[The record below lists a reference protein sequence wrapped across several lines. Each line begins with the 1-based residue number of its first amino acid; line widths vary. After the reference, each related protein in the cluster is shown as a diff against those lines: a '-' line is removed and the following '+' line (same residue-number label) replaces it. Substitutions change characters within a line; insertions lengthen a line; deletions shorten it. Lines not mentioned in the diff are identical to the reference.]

1 MVRRNNLGLV
11 LLAAGLCFGADGARG
26 QDPRPVAGQ
35 VKTLTGSATL
45 TRAGETAPVVAGMTI
60 LSGDHLATAADA
72 SLGLTL
78 RDDTTLSLGPNARLT
93 LDNFVFDPAAD
104 KLGLAARLHRGTF
117 AVLTGQIAR
126 LAPDRTKFTT
136 PSANIGIR
144 GTKFVVKVE
153 DDE

>member
-1 MVRRNNLGLV
+1 MRPFGRYIYVALAVGLV
-11 LLAAGLCFGADGARG
+11 GASGIGLAQEPPAI
-26 QDPRPVAGQ
+26 AGQ

-45 TRAGETAPVVAGMTI
+45 TRAGQSEPITAGMNL
-60 LSGDHLATAADA
+60 LSGDQVATAADA
-72 SLGLTL
+72 SLGVTL

-93 LDNFVFDPAAD
+93 LDSFVFDPAAD

-126 LAPDRTKFTT
+126 LAPDRTKFST

-144 GTKFVVKVE
+144 GTKFVVKV
-153 DDE
+153 DADE

>member
-1 MVRRNNLGLV
+1 MGYRSCAFLIVG
-11 LLAAGLCFGADGARG
+11 LAALAAAVRA
-26 QDPRPVAGQ
+26 QEPPPIAGQ
-35 VKTLTGSATL
+35 VKTLTGAATL
-45 TRAGETAPVVAGMTI
+45 TRAGQSAPITAGMNV
-60 LSGDHLATAADA
+60 LSGDQFATAADG

-93 LDNFVFDPAAD
+93 LDSFVFDPAAD

-126 LAPDRTKFTT
+126 LAPDRTKFAT

-144 GTKFVVKVE
+144 GTKFVVKV
-153 DDE
+153 DADE

>member
-1 MVRRNNLGLV
+1 MRRLGFQVCAALALGLASV
-11 LLAAGLCFGADGARG
+11 SGAGHAQEPPAI
-26 QDPRPVAGQ
+26 AGQ

-45 TRAGETAPVVAGMTI
+45 TRAGQSEPITAGMNL
-60 LSGDHLATAADA
+60 LSGDQLATAADA
-72 SLGLTL
+72 SLGVTL

-93 LDNFVFDPAAD
+93 LDSFVFDPAAD

-153 DDE
+153 GDE

>member
-1 MVRRNNLGLV
+1 MRVGFILGCV
-11 LLAAGLCFGADGARG
+11 LGCMPMAHAQEPPA
-26 QDPRPVAGQ
+26 VAGQ
-35 VKTLTGSATL
+35 VKTLSGSALL
-45 TRAGETAPVVAGMTI
+45 TRAGQPEPVVPGMNI
-60 LSGDHLATAADA
+60 LSGDHFATAADG

-93 LDNFVFDPAAD
+93 LDNFIFDPAAD
-104 KLGLAARLHRGTF
+104 KLGFAAKLHRGTF

-126 LAPDRTKFTT
+126 LAPDRTKITT

-153 DDE
+153 ADE

>member
-11 LLAAGLCFGADGARG
+11 LFVAGLCFGAFGARA
-26 QDPRPVAGQ
+26 QEVPVVAGQ
-35 VKTLTGSATL
+35 VKTLTGAATL
-45 TRAGETAPVVAGMTI
+45 TRAGQSEPITAGMNL
-60 LSGDHLATAADA
+60 LSGDQVATAADA
-72 SLGLTL
+72 SLGVTL

-93 LDNFVFDPAAD
+93 LDSFVFDPAAD

-126 LAPDRTKFTT
+126 LAPDRTKITT

-144 GTKFVVKVE
+144 GTKFVVKV
-153 DDE
+153 DADE

>member
-1 MVRRNNLGLV
+1 VRVGFILGCMLGWMPM
-11 LLAAGLCFGADGARG
+11 AHAQEPPAI
-26 QDPRPVAGQ
+26 AGQ
-35 VKTLTGSATL
+35 VKTLSGSALL
-45 TRAGETAPVVAGMTI
+45 TRTGQSEPVVPGMNI
-60 LSGDHLATAADA
+60 LSGDHLATAADS

-93 LDNFVFDPAAD
+93 LDNFIFDPAAD
-104 KLGLAARLHRGTF
+104 KLGFAAKLHRGTF

-126 LAPDRTKFTT
+126 LAPDRTKLGT

-153 DDE
+153 ADE

>member
-11 LLAAGLCFGADGARG
+11 LFAAGLCFGAFGACAQG
-26 QDPRPVAGQ
+26 VPIVAGQ
-35 VKTLTGSATL
+35 VKTLTGAATL
-45 TRAGETAPVVAGMTI
+45 TRAGQSEPITAGMNL
-60 LSGDHLATAADA
+60 LSGDQLATATDA
-72 SLGLTL
+72 SLGVTL

-93 LDNFVFDPAAD
+93 LDSFVFDPAAD

-126 LAPDRTKFTT
+126 LAPDRTKFST
-136 PSANIGIR
+136 PTANIGIR